1 MAALKKFHFLFLFSL
16 FIFGSIKG
24 EINEEK
30 CRWDLS
36 ICAIFQD
43 EAPYLKE
50 WLEFHLM
57 AGVQHFY
64 LYNNNST
71 DNYLQILLPYIKS
84 GTVELMNWPSPIDQD
99 WTPFQHRAYIHCL
112 GKAIGQTRWLATI
125 DLDEFLVPVSKP
137 DLKAILKPFEKRSEI
152 GGVMVFWQIYGTSF
166 CPNISEGKLLIETLT
181 RKAPQD
187 YHWNRHVKTICR
199 PATVQQI
206 HVHTHVYKS
215 GYLDVTTNGGGGP
228 NQPIQVDQM
237 RINHYWTRDNDYLF
251 NVKLPRRKRYEKRD
265 YEQHEIDYF
274 IHDFNFEEDPIMLR
288 FVPELK
294 KRLSQ

>member
-43 EAPYLKE
+43 ETPYLKE

-84 GTVELMNWPSPIDQD
+84 GTVELMNWPSPIDQ
-99 WTPFQHRAYIHCL
+99 
-112 GKAIGQTRWLATI
+112 IGPPSNIEPTSTA
-125 DLDEFLVPVSKP
+125 
-137 DLKAILKPFEKRSEI
+137 SERP
-152 GGVMVFWQIYGTSF
+152 S
-166 CPNISEGKLLIETLT
+166 
-181 RKAPQD
+181 A
-187 YHWNRHVKTICR
+187 RHV
-199 PATVQQI
+199 
-206 HVHTHVYKS
+206 
-215 GYLDVTTNGGGGP
+215 GL
-228 NQPIQVDQM
+228 QPLI
-237 RINHYWTRDNDYLF
+237 
-251 NVKLPRRKRYEKRD
+251 
-265 YEQHEIDYF
+265 
-274 IHDFNFEEDPIMLR
+274 
-288 FVPELK
+288 
-294 KRLSQ
+294 